1 MELGRQQRGQ
11 TGLMTSKWF
20 VCRRQQAVCVG
31 CVVQGAKSKYMVEL
45 QKERDTLAKEKTALL
60 QKLQAVTQ
68 ASAEE
73 RKRLEQTYKDKLTA
87 VERRLKDLAER
98 EKAAKRNAAQ
108 LVSSCMTWPG
118 MHQTT
123 LFLGDSG
130 SSLNLQHL
138 IAPCDA
144 KEVDLCI
151 SVCSCPSMSTPWA
164 TCNSRGAFT
173 LHKEEWNTSEHT

>member
-1 MELGRQQRGQ
+1 MRVTLTALQYSCSRAAY
-11 TGLMTSKWF
+11 MWTSDQLHEG
-20 VCRRQQAVCVG
+20 VCNDKMCDDTTAAGHNVVDAKASYVSFDMLCALG

-108 LVSSCMTWPG
+108 LVSSGMVWHG
-118 MHQTT
+118 MHHVT
-123 LFLGDSG
+123 LSLGDLG
-130 SSLNLQHL
+130 PLTLQQL
-138 IAPCDA
+138 CAP
-144 KEVDLCI
+144 
-151 SVCSCPSMSTPWA
+151 
-164 TCNSRGAFT
+164 
-173 LHKEEWNTSEHT
+173 